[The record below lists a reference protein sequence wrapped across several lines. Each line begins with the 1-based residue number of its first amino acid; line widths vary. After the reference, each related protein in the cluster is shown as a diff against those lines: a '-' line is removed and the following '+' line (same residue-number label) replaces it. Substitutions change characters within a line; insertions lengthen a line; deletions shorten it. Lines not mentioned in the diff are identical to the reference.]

1 MSQAVTAYIGLGSN
15 LADPRQQLEQACR
28 ALAALPGSTLR
39 CHSTWVRS
47 APLGSPDQPDYL
59 NGVAVLDTTL
69 TPHAL
74 LDALQAIEAQQGRVR
89 GPQRWAPRTLDLDLL
104 LYGEQIIEDQRLRVP
119 HPGLGQ
125 RNFVLYP
132 LREVAGETLVIPG
145 LGPLAGLL
153 ERCPEQ
159 GLERLA

>member
-15 LADPRQQLEQACR
+15 LAGPRQQLERACQ
-28 ALAALPGSTLR
+28 ALAALPDSTLLR
-39 CHSTWVRS
+39 HSSWVRS
-47 APLGSPDQPDYL
+47 APLGPPDQPDYL
-59 NGVAVLDTTL
+59 NGVAVLETML
-69 TPHAL
+69 SPHAL
-74 LDALQAIEAQQGRVR
+74 LDALQAIEARQGRVR
-89 GPQRWAPRTLDLDLL
+89 GPQRWGPRTLDLDLL
-104 LYGEQIIEDQRLRVP
+104 LYGEQIIGDQRLTVP